1 MEQLKAAG
9 KCGCVYMYL
18 SDDFGQ
24 KSSILK
30 TDVEISLLLSIVSI
44 PVQNDTIST
53 EQKRYFDLYTF
64 VHYNPV
70 IMITERLENV
80 GQVDT
85 IIFIKRKE
93 KQRKITE
100 EGGIIGEITLYMS
113 QLTKYSLIFLV
124 NFCPA
129 QSTLPSLINR

>member
-70 IMITERLENV
+70 IMITERLENF

-93 KQRKITE
+93 KQRKITQ

-124 NFCPA
+124 NFCPGTKHFA
-129 QSTLPSLINR
+129 QPY